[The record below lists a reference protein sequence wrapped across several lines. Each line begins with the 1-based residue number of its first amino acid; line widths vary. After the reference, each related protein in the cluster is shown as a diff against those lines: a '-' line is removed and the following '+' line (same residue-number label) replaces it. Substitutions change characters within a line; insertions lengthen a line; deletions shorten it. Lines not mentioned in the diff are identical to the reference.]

1 MRAFP
6 HPIRDVKRASLLAAA
21 LTLGGA
27 VAVFWFGTARTM
39 NVRPQWT
46 PGKAFV
52 YELSTRGEGI
62 DTPAALFGNVSVPG
76 QRYTVGVDGRL
87 RATVLRANDDGAT
100 VAWTV
105 DSPKAEFAADGKIDA
120 AYSAAL
126 TRDLGGSF
134 VTRSDGDGRVVAF
147 LGDRRATDLG
157 NAYMRALTSTFEI
170 AQPQQARG
178 FGRAWQADETDVD
191 GARTSEYALQLWLDN
206 PIALPTARFTRD
218 ATIRSPRGDDP
229 FAVEPRVIAKCFDQ
243 GLLREDGVLAHIVAT
258 ERRAVNVGDRRIATS
273 QSTVIATLVA
283 ISRVPEGSLSRETEN
298 ALSHADGLRV
308 VRNRAD
314 VRAAAYRRAAAATTS
329 DAVFAKLQTLP
340 LRATNV
346 TALSQELAAQ
356 FFVHPQTIARVAATL
371 RSAPADSA
379 PFAAVALALQNAGT
393 SRAQELVSNT
403 MLARAS
409 DPASEALAASLA
421 RVAMPSDA
429 SVAALEVLAQRNAA
443 RRGVAELSLGTAA
456 STLGHSDRSR
466 AWRIAA
472 RLATDLQHA
481 RSAAAKRT
489 LLLALGN
496 AHVAETVATI
506 LPYASD
512 PDARL
517 RAAAASAL
525 RGIRDPRADEA
536 LRALVRDPDDAVRLS
551 SALAFRARD
560 LDDADYAAI
569 VRTARDD
576 GNRDVRVAAVDVL
589 ADACDERPEAR
600 DVLLALS
607 KDAGDVKISATAA
620 SDLQHLDALAAV
632 QRV

>member
-6 HPIRDVKRASLLAAA
+6 DPIRDVKRASLLAAA

-170 AQPQQARG
+170 AQPQRARG

-379 PFAAVALALQNAGT
+379 PFAA
-393 SRAQELVSNT
+393 SRSRCR
-403 MLARAS
+403 MR
-409 DPASEALAASLA
+409 
-421 RVAMPSDA
+421 
-429 SVAALEVLAQRNAA
+429 A
-443 RRGVAELSLGTAA
+443 RRARKSSFRTRCWLAHPIRLPKLSPL
-456 STLGHSDRSR
+456 RSP
-466 AWRIAA
+466 AWRC
-472 RLATDLQHA
+472 RAT
-481 RSAAAKRT
+481 R
-489 LLLALGN
+489 ALPHSKFSHN
-496 AHVAETVATI
+496 ATP
-506 LPYASD
+506 L
-512 PDARL
+512 
-517 RAAAASAL
+517 AAASPSSRSGPLHRRWGTRIARAHGVLPRDSRRICSTRGAL
-525 RGIRDPRADEA
+525 RQNARFSSRSETRTSQRPSRRSCRTRAIPTRDFALQLRRRYAVFAIREPTRRCE
-536 LRALVRDPDDAVRLS
+536 RSYEIPTTPCG
-551 SALAFRARD
+551 FRARWRFGH
-560 LDDADYAAI
+560 AI
-569 VRTARDD
+569 STTRTTPRSF
-576 GNRDVRVAAVDVL
+576 GPR
-589 ADACDERPEAR
+589 ETT
-600 DVLLALS
+600 
-607 KDAGDVKISATAA
+607 ATATCA
-620 SDLQHLDALAAV
+620 SPPSTFLPMRATSVRRHATSCSRFRRMRAM
-632 QRV
+632 